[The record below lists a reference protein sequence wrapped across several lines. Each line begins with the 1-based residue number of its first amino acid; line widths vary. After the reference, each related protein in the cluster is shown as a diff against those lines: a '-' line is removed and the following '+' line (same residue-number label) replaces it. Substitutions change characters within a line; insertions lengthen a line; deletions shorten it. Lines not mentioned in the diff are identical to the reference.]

1 MMILL
6 KNTSYI
12 ARCLAKTIGTHME
25 NLTVEV
31 GCRWMLN
38 STIMCVVSLRYEAH
52 LEWPR
57 EWERWPPGS
66 ILAKLG
72 LHFFELCEFNPPWAN
87 LFPWLCP
94 KVGPILKHPQTNG
107 YVLLYEQP

>member
-52 LEWPR
+52 LE
-57 EWERWPPGS
+57 
-66 ILAKLG
+66 
-72 LHFFELCEFNPPWAN
+72 
-87 LFPWLCP
+87 
-94 KVGPILKHPQTNG
+94 
-107 YVLLYEQP
+107 